1 MVAID
6 FNVER
11 HEYRLAATGER
22 IRSVTDALSVVTNFD
37 KVPPEILE
45 RARIFGHHVHKTI
58 HYFCIGDLNEALLT
72 PDVRARLFS
81 FKRFLH
87 ETHFEVSHSEEVVV
101 DRSNRYCGTLDLRGR
116 HLRRGRRR
124 RALIDLKSGAVPKT
138 VGPQTA
144 GYQYACEDPPELRFA
159 LQLAEN
165 SYRLIPLTAA
175 EDYSFFISCLNVFKF
190 SLKEN
195 PYAEETHR

>member
-11 HEYRLAATGER
+11 HEYRLPTGAR

-37 KVPPEILE
+37 RIPPETLE

-58 HYFCIGDLNEALLT
+58 HYFCIGNLHEPSLT
-72 PDVRARLFS
+72 PDVRSRLFG
-81 FKRFLH
+81 FKRFMH
-87 ETHFEVSHSEEVVV
+87 DTKFEVTASEEIVV
-101 DRSNRYCGTLDLRGR
+101 DRSERYCGTLDLRGR
-116 HLRRGRRR
+116 WLRRGRRDS
-124 RALIDLKSGAVPKT
+124 ALIDLKSGAVPKT

-144 GYQYACEDPPELRFA
+144 GYQYACDEPPRLRFA
-159 LQLAEN
+159 LQLGEN
-165 SYRLIPLTAA
+165 TYRAIPLTDKA
-175 EDYSFFISCLNVFKF
+175 DYSFFISCLNVFKF

-195 PYAEETHR
+195 PYA